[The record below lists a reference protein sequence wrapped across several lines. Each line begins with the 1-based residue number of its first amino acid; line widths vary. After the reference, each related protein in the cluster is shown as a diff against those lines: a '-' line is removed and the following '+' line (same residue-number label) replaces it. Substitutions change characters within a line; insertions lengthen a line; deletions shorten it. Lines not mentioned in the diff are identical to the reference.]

1 MKKMMKQYFYVWK
14 KDYNFKTFTTSA
26 LSLIVGIAFAVYNGF
41 LGLIYS
47 SVWNA
52 SICVYYVLLAIVRG
66 RIICAERKSDKRYGK
81 KWKNYR
87 KKVYFSTHII
97 IFLMNVSLIIPITVM
112 IKGGRVYNHG
122 MIPAITMATY
132 TTYRIIMAILHY
144 SKSRKIDNIL
154 IKELRTVSLI
164 DTFVAILNLQNTM
177 IIANAGEI
185 TESMRILSIISS
197 TIIWLAI
204 LILSVFSY
212 KRFSEL

>member
-47 SVWNA
+47 SVWNV

-66 RIICAERKSDKRYGK
+66 RIICAERKSDKRYGE

-97 IFLMNVSLIIPITVM
+97 IFLMNVSLIIPIAVM
-112 IKGGRVYNHG
+112 IKGGRAYNHG

-132 TTYRIIMAILHY
+132 TTYRIVMAILHY
-144 SKSRKIDNIL
+144 SKSRKIDNFKHHYLVGYFNI
-154 IKELRTVSLI
+154 VSI
-164 DTFVAILNLQNTM
+164 FI
-177 IIANAGEI
+177 
-185 TESMRILSIISS
+185 
-197 TIIWLAI
+197 
-204 LILSVFSY
+204 
-212 KRFSEL
+212 